1 MLIYGRT
8 FDICA
13 NVYIHFQRELG
24 EAFTEPLD
32 APNLPQFRLVEM
44 FISVTDTAQKHYII
58 KAFTSESHL
67 RIVVATIA
75 FGMGINCPDVRQ
87 VVHIGLPSD
96 IESYIQETGR
106 AGRDSKLSVVNLLQ
120 TKCVNRDIER
130 SMSDSVKNDTVCRRD
145 QLLDNY
151 SHCDLGSKCLCC
163 DVCKQVCTCRSCD
176 VKLNS
181 FVLLGTCI

>member
-1 MLIYGRT
+1 MYFVCKFVSVEETLSPIIEKIKRERYSFPRMLIYGRT
-8 FDICA
+8 FD
-13 NVYIHFQRELG
+13 REFG

-32 APNLPQFRLVEM
+32 APNLPQFKLVEM
-44 FISVTDTAQKHYII
+44 FTSVTDTAQKDYII

-75 FGMGINCPDVRQ
+75 FGMGIDCSDVRQ

-106 AGRDSKLSVVNLLQ
+106 AGRDRKLSVVNLLQ

-130 SMSDSVKNDTVCRRD
+130 SMSDYEKKQYCMQKGSIIFRPG
-145 QLLDNY
+145 QLFTL
-151 SHCDLGSKCLCC
+151 
-163 DVCKQVCTCRSCD
+163 
-176 VKLNS
+176 
-181 FVLLGTCI
+181 